1 MKILGEY
8 VKAYGLN
15 FCCQVMEIQK
25 SSWYHYEKSTLKIR
39 DQEQKEE
46 ELKKEVIQIITD
58 NPGYGYRRIKPALK
72 TMGVIIN
79 HKRLLPLLR
88 KWGVTMKRTI
98 KKKSQ
103 SGIDRILSFLGSR
116 VLAIKRVP
124 FTDFKKL
131 GKIVYTDFTEIKYR
145 GGKAKLYLIPY
156 LEQATKAILGYAV
169 GEGPTACLALLAF
182 EKAVKRLRSWGV
194 DVTNTYFHQDQGS
207 AFKAYDYVQTIVMKT
222 AAFISYSRVGTPGDN
237 PEMESFFGRL
247 KDEWKEVF
255 LQAETQDEILHLI
268 EKAVLYYNAKRIH
281 SNHKDK
287 SPIQFLKESFQKTY

>member
-1 MKILGEY
+1 MLGEY
-8 VKAYGLN
+8 VKEYGLN
-15 FCCQVMEIQK
+15 FCCRVMEIKK
-25 SSWYHYEKSTLKIR
+25 SSWYHYGKSTLKIR

-46 ELKKEVIQIITD
+46 ELKKEVIKIITD

-72 TMGVIIN
+72 EVGVIIN
-79 HKRLLPLLR
+79 HKRLLLLLK
-88 KWGVTMKRTI
+88 KWGVAMKRTI

-116 VLAIKRVP
+116 VLAIKRLP
-124 FTDFKKL
+124 DEDFKKL

-156 LEQATKAILGYAV
+156 LEQATKTILGYAV
-169 GEGPTACLALLAF
+169 GEGPTTALALLAF
-182 EKAVKRLRSWGV
+182 EKAVKRLWSWGV

-207 AFKAYDYVQTIVMKT
+207 AFKAYDYVQAIVMKT
-222 AAFISYSRVGTPGDN
+222 RAFISYSRVGTPGDN

-247 KDEWKEVF
+247 KDEWRDAF
-255 LQAETQDEILHLI
+255 LQAENQEEILLLI
-268 EKAVLYYNAKRIH
+268 DKALSYYNTKRIH

-287 SPIQFLKESFQKTY
+287 SPVQFLKESFKKNY